1 MKTKI
6 ILIVAGII
14 GMAVGLGLLFFPVS
28 FEASAGII
36 LNKDVN
42 LLSDIRAMGGNV
54 LISGILIFSGV
65 LKKSLEAYSLFLAV
79 VIYLSYGF
87 SRVYA
92 ICVDGLPNQSFMVVT
107 IAEIIIG
114 SLAAIA
120 FYQFRR
126 K

>member
-65 LKKSLEAYSLFLAV
+65 LKKSLTAYSLFLAV

-114 SLAAIA
+114 SLAAIV

>member
-1 MKTKI
+1 MGTKI
-6 ILIVAGII
+6 ILSIAGMI
-14 GMAVGLGLLFFPVS
+14 GIAVGSGLLFFPVS
-28 FEASAGII
+28 FEASAGIV
-36 LNKDVN
+36 LHKDVN

-65 LKKSLEAYSLFLAV
+65 LKKNLEAYSLFLAV

-92 ICVDGLPNQSFMVVT
+92 ICVDGLPNQSFVVVT
-107 IAEIIIG
+107 ISEIVIG
-114 SLAAIA
+114 SFAAVA